1 MNIKKP
7 QLPKSLLGPN
17 RCPVC
22 GHVAYSAAGIHPQ
35 CALKRGDLELKKAQ
49 LALMPAGIMKP
60 KKTPWS
66 KPSPRPA
73 PK

>member
-1 MNIKKP
+1 MKTKKP
-7 QLPKSLLGPN
+7 PQPPLKPLLGPP

-35 CALKRGDLELKKAQ
+35 CALKRGDSELKEAQ
-49 LALMPAGIMKP
+49 LAMAPAVALKP

-66 KPSPRPA
+66 KPT

>member
-1 MNIKKP
+1 MNTKKP
-7 QLPKSLLGPN
+7 QSLKPLLGPN

-49 LALMPAGIMKP
+49 LALAPAEVFKP

-66 KPSPRPA
+66 KPSP
-73 PK
+73 K